1 MINAVHIK
9 ESDIELCKEYSNE
22 PEKLRAIITDDSFK
36 WSCRQTGGDSNKYG
50 SFYKYNIV
58 IKYKGN
64 GFSFDFNDSIA
75 NKTDGKTP
83 NLYSILCCIR
93 SDYCVARDYPVL
105 DDFAQEFCLS
115 KMKISEIIEAH
126 TKAIRFAQ
134 DISRVFTEEEIESFP
149 S

>member
-1 MINAVHIK
+1 MINTVNIK
-9 ESDIELCKEYSNE
+9 VSDIELCKEYSDN

-36 WSCRQTGGDSNKYG
+36 WSCKQTGGESNKYG

-75 NKTDGKTP
+75 NKTEGKTP
-83 NLYSILCCIR
+83 DLYSILCCIR
-93 SDYCVARDYPVL
+93 SDYSTAMDYPVL
-105 DDFAQEFCLS
+105 DDFAQEFCEG
-115 KMKISEIIEAH
+115 MKVSEIIEAH
-126 TKAIRFAQ
+126 TETMKFAR
-134 DISRVFTEEEIESFP
+134 DISRVFTEEEIDSFP